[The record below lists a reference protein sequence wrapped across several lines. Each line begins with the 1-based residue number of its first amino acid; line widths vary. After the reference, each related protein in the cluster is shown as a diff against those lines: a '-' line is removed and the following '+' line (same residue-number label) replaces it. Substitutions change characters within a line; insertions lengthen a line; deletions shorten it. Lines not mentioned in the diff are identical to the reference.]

1 MKDLGPMIEQYLL
14 IRRAQGSKV
23 VEVAR
28 TLACFRDFVSSTA
41 VSEVTVAVAVEFAT
55 AKEGLSDR
63 TIALR
68 LSAVRGF
75 CRWAQSVDP
84 AIEVPPTGL
93 LTARQT
99 RNVPYIYTPDEI
111 AELLEA
117 AASLRPQFRAT
128 TLSVLIGLMAA
139 TGIRTGEA
147 CTLDLASFNPLA
159 RTLKII
165 GKYGKIRMLPLHPSV
180 VEALSEYV
188 DRRVL
193 IPRAAGCPAMLVS
206 SVGNRIRT
214 SVVDAGFRQILERT
228 SLAKRSR
235 SCRPRL
241 TDLRHTF
248 AVNTMLQAYQS
259 RQDPHQVLPVLST
272 WMGHAIIADTYWYL
286 SCTPALM
293 QAAAQRVEGTQS

>member
-1 MKDLGPMIEQYLL
+1 MIEQYLL

-93 LTARQT
+93 LTAQQT

-147 CTLDLASFNPLA
+147 CALDLASFNPLA

-248 AVNTMLQAYQS
+248 AVNTMLQAYQNH
-259 RQDPHQVLPVLST
+259 QDPQQVLPVLST

>member
-93 LTARQT
+93 LTAQQT

-248 AVNTMLQAYQS
+248 AVN
-259 RQDPHQVLPVLST
+259 RD
-272 WMGHAIIADTYWYL
+272 
-286 SCTPALM
+286 
-293 QAAAQRVEGTQS
+293 

>member
-1 MKDLGPMIEQYLL
+1 MIEQYLL

-248 AVNTMLQAYQS
+248 AVNTMLQAYQNH
-259 RQDPHQVLPVLST
+259 QDPHQVLPVLST